1 MAIDFPDGFEIHTK
15 LRKTKKPI
23 FEKFEEDG
31 REALTIVDEIPCYL
45 LELED
50 TTAKD
55 MFISQVLEEIE
66 FCYNEDYELRG
77 MEFVL
82 FVQFPIATHIRT
94 FFSEPS
100 KLCTDWHFFVMTME
114 TDQGKNIF
122 DLFEKMDDG
131 VTLKCQVIPRDQE
144 NLVGNV

>member
-1 MAIDFPDGFEIHTK
+1 MIDFPEGFEIHTK

-23 FEKFEEDG
+23 YEKFVEEG
-31 REALTIVDEIPCYL
+31 RESLTIVDEIPCYL

-50 TTAKD
+50 STAKD

-82 FVQFPIATHIRT
+82 FVQFPIASHIRV

-100 KLCTDWHFFVMTME
+100 NLLSDWHFFVMTIE
-114 TDQGKNIF
+114 TYQKNIF
-122 DLFEKMDDG
+122 DLFETMDEG
-131 VTLKCQVIPRDQE
+131 VNLKVQVIPRE
-144 NLVGNV
+144 EELNIGNI